1 MQLLTNVRRTDDKNQ
16 IFIVCLYLTM
26 FFRAEKKMD
35 LIKLKNDSVI
45 NVSPIYSETETETT
59 YNEDYVIYGSF
70 EKEFKLTIDFDKEN
84 SFKYVLKNDYID
96 EDIVSSVINFLF
108 LDKDKF
114 SAITTDEFKVQ
125 LRKYLDNY

>member
-1 MQLLTNVRRTDDKNQ
+1 
-16 IFIVCLYLTM
+16 
-26 FFRAEKKMD
+26 MD

-45 NVSPIYSETETETT
+45 NILPIYSETETETS
-59 YNEDYVIYGSF
+59 YNQDYVIHGDF
-70 EKEFKLTIDFDKEN
+70 EKEFKLTIDFEKEN

-108 LDKDKF
+108 LDRDKF
-114 SAITTDEFKVQ
+114 STITTEEFKSQ

>member
-1 MQLLTNVRRTDDKNQ
+1 
-16 IFIVCLYLTM
+16 
-26 FFRAEKKMD
+26 MD

-84 SFKYVLKNDYID
+84 RFKYVLKNDYID

-108 LDKDKF
+108 LNRDKF
-114 SAITTDEFKVQ
+114 SEITTDEFKVQ
-125 LRKYLDNY
+125 LRQFLDNY

>member
-1 MQLLTNVRRTDDKNQ
+1 
-16 IFIVCLYLTM
+16 
-26 FFRAEKKMD
+26 MD

-45 NVSPIYSETETETT
+45 NISPIYSETETETT
-59 YNEDYVIYGSF
+59 YNEDYIIYGDF
-70 EKEFKLTIDFDKEN
+70 EKEFKLTIDFEKEN
-84 SFKYVLKNDYID
+84 SFKYILKNDYID

-114 SAITTDEFKVQ
+114 SKITTEEFKSQ

>member
-1 MQLLTNVRRTDDKNQ
+1 
-16 IFIVCLYLTM
+16 
-26 FFRAEKKMD
+26 MD

-59 YNEDYVIYGSF
+59 YNEDYIIYGSF
-70 EKEFKLTIDFDKEN
+70 EKEFKLTIDFEKEN

>member
-1 MQLLTNVRRTDDKNQ
+1 
-16 IFIVCLYLTM
+16 
-26 FFRAEKKMD
+26 MD
-35 LIKLKNDSVI
+35 LIKLKNDSVV
-45 NVSPIYSETETETT
+45 NVFPIYSETETETN
-59 YNEDYVIYGSF
+59 YNEDYIIYGDF
-70 EKEFKLTIDFDKEN
+70 EKEFKLTIDFEKEP

-114 SAITTDEFKVQ
+114 SKITTEEFKSQ

>member
-1 MQLLTNVRRTDDKNQ
+1 
-16 IFIVCLYLTM
+16 
-26 FFRAEKKMD
+26 MD

-45 NVSPIYSETETETT
+45 NVSPIYSETETETA
-59 YNEDYVIYGSF
+59 YNEDYIIYGDF
-70 EKEFKLTIDFDKEN
+70 EKEFRLTIDFEKEN
-84 SFKYVLKNDYID
+84 SFTYVLKNDYID

-114 SAITTDEFKVQ
+114 SKITTEEFKSQ

>member
-1 MQLLTNVRRTDDKNQ
+1 
-16 IFIVCLYLTM
+16 
-26 FFRAEKKMD
+26 MD

-59 YNEDYVIYGSF
+59 YNEDYVIYGDF
-70 EKEFKLTIDFDKEN
+70 EKEFKLTIDFEKEN
-84 SFKYVLKNDYID
+84 SFIYVLKNDYID

-108 LDKDKF
+108 LDRDKF
-114 SAITTDEFKVQ
+114 SKITAEEFKSQ

>member
-1 MQLLTNVRRTDDKNQ
+1 
-16 IFIVCLYLTM
+16 
-26 FFRAEKKMD
+26 MD

-59 YNEDYVIYGSF
+59 YNEDYVIYGDF
-70 EKEFKLTIDFDKEN
+70 EKEFKLTIDFEKEN

-114 SAITTDEFKVQ
+114 SEITTDEFKVQ

>member
-1 MQLLTNVRRTDDKNQ
+1 
-16 IFIVCLYLTM
+16 
-26 FFRAEKKMD
+26 MD

-45 NVSPIYSETETETT
+45 NILPIYSETETETS
-59 YNEDYVIYGSF
+59 YNEDYVIYGDF
-70 EKEFKLTIDFDKEN
+70 EKEFKLTIDFEKEN

-108 LDKDKF
+108 LDRDKF
-114 SAITTDEFKVQ
+114 STITIEEFKSQ